1 MRHHSG
7 FTLVELLTTVTIFT
21 TLLSLA
27 IPEFRSM
34 AERNQIATAHN
45 AFLSTIQF
53 TRSEAIKRGNDVVI
67 CKWDNI
73 QATCDSVRSWQSG
86 WAVFNDQNGNGD
98 KDTSDEIIRIH
109 KALPANIQMHYNRLR
124 LKYNAKGITGHSGT
138 ITFCSNREQTK
149 KQGMTLSPVG
159 RVRIA
164 DQTALDEVDCT

>member
-53 TRSEAIKRGNDVVI
+53 TRSEAIKRGNNVII

-73 QATCDSVRSWQSG
+73 QATCDSARSWKNG
-86 WAVFNDQNGNGD
+86 WAVFDDKNGNGN
-98 KDTSDEIIRIH
+98 KEANEEIIRIH
-109 KALPANIQMHYNRLR
+109 KTLPSNIQMHYNHVK
-124 LKYNAKGITGHSGT
+124 LKYNAKGLSTGYSGT
-138 ITFCSNREQTK
+138 ITFCSDGEYIK
-149 KQGMTLSPVG
+149 KQGMTLSSVG

-164 DQTALDEVDCT
+164 DQSALEDCT